1 MTKSIPLSILLGL
14 WTVAGGIAQ
23 TNEELVNDA
32 QSLDNVV
39 TQSMGYDRKSYSP
52 LTQINKS
59 TISKIKC

>member
-14 WTVAGGIAQ
+14 WTVAGGVAQ

-39 TQSMGYDRKSYSP
+39 TQSMG
-52 LTQINKS
+52 
-59 TISKIKC
+59 